1 MKSGSSRHMGRGDSA
16 VPPRGVGTGSG
27 PAKEEPRQR
36 RYSDFFEEFRD
47 AEVRVVL
54 YNEKVL
60 SGRIVES
67 RRYWVKLAADGG
79 TYYYIN
85 KAWVVYVQP
94 LRVRRDGEA
103 QTGRR

>member
-1 MKSGSSRHMGRGDSA
+1 MLH
-16 VPPRGVGTGSG
+16 
-27 PAKEEPRQR
+27 
-36 RYSDFFEEFRD
+36 
-47 AEVRVVL
+47 
-54 YNEKVL
+54 NERVL

-67 RRYWVKLAADGG
+67 RRYWLKLTTDGG

-94 LRVRRDGEA
+94 LKVRRDGEA

>member
-1 MKSGSSRHMGRGDSA
+1 MKSGSSRCTGGENPAEALGSA
-16 VPPRGVGTGSG
+16 GPG
-27 PAKEEPRQR
+27 PARGEPRQR
-36 RYSDFFEEFRD
+36 RYSDFSEELGG

-54 YNEKVL
+54 YNERVL

-67 RRYWVKLAADGG
+67 RRYWVKLAADGS

-94 LRVRRDGEA
+94 LKVRRNGEA